1 MSQLDSIVFAPPWE
15 GGGVKSLYVACEA
28 LGALGRSNIVPFDQH
43 LLASWF
49 DHRCQ
54 LYDYSYQPHLVV
66 YPEIYQP
73 HIPGRRHLCF
83 VLGKYAK
90 VAPHAELAVCRSQDL
105 VDWLTQNQPAQRSAL
120 LLPGI
125 DRKLFEYDGRR
136 KKKIICY
143 MTRPHKHP
151 ETAELL
157 RARYGARVVEIV
169 DRSEAEVADL
179 LKTAKVFVWR
189 SNDKEGSPRPPKEAL
204 VAGCVVVGL
213 ESELNSAH
221 HIGFGVRCS
230 TVEQLI
236 DAAGEALTLPI
247 PSAGERSVVR
257 DVLQE
262 KHDWLNIVR
271 PLME

>member
-28 LGALGRSNIVPFDQH
+28 LGSLGRSNIVPFDQH

-54 LYDYSYQPHLVV
+54 LYDYSYPPDLVV

-90 VAPHAELAVCRSQDL
+90 VAAHADLAVCRSQHL
-105 VDWLTQNQPAQRSAL
+105 LDWLTEEQPEQPTAL

-125 DRKLFEYDGRR
+125 DRKLFEYDGRP
-136 KKKIICY
+136 KQDIICY

-151 ETAELL
+151 DTAEML
-157 RARYGARVVEIV
+157 RARYGDRVVEIV
-169 DRSEAEVADL
+169 HRSEAEVADL

-189 SNDKEGSPRPPKEAL
+189 GNDKEGSPRPPKEAL
-204 VAGCVVVGL
+204 IAGCVVVGL
-213 ESELNSAH
+213 ESDLDSAH
-221 HIGFGVRCS
+221 HIDFGIRCS

-236 DAAGEALTLPI
+236 DTAGEALMLPI
-247 PSAGERSVVR
+247 PSERERCGVR
-257 DVLQE
+257 DVSQE
-262 KHDWLNIVR
+262 KQDWPDIVR
-271 PLME
+271 PFIE